1 MSHPHRATLLAAI
14 RNKDYRGLWSLC
26 QRLTEDEVVLAAT
39 AIGPQRLRA
48 LLLRHAARPAA
59 GEPAGT
65 LAAVLAVAY
74 QDRRFL
80 GAANSGAQ
88 LSRIRASLTRVR
100 RRRAAAPQLMPGQDL
115 THTLAEPA
123 ECKAPLNDENF
134 KDVAKRHNIAVAAI
148 KAVAQVESGGRSGFD
163 DSNRP
168 KILFEAHHFRKHT
181 KGRFDLSHPHLSCER
196 AGAKKYYAWDQYQR
210 LFEAMVL
217 APVAAIQSASWGKF
231 QILGSNHNGW
241 TDAVSFAQAMQASEA
256 NHLKSFEAY
265 CVQNGLMRHLRDKA
279 WGKFAEGYNGKN
291 YKDFDYDTKIERA
304 YKAYGGT

>member
-1 MSHPHRATLLAAI
+1 MSYPHRAALLAAI
-14 RNKDYRGLWSLC
+14 RNQDYRGLWSLL
-26 QRLTEDEVVLAAT
+26 QRLTEAESVLAAT
-39 AIGPQRLRA
+39 SIGPRRLHE
-48 LLLRHAARPAA
+48 LLLRQAARPTA
-59 GEPAGT
+59 GHPAST
-65 LAAVLAVAY
+65 LAAVLALAFK
-74 QDRRFL
+74 DRRFL

-88 LSRIRASLTRVR
+88 LSRVRAELTRAR
-100 RRRAAAPQLMPGQDL
+100 RRRAAAPQLMAGEDV

-134 KDVAKRHNIAVAAI
+134 KDVARRHSLAVAAI

-181 KGRFDLSHPHLSCER
+181 RGRFDLSHPHLSCER
-196 AGAKKYYAWDQYQR
+196 AGAKKYYAWNQYQR

-241 TDAVSFAQAMQASEA
+241 PDPVSFAQAMQASEA

-265 CVQNGLMRHLRDKA
+265 CVQNGLMPHLRNKA
-279 WGKFAEGYNGKN
+279 WAAFAEGYNGKN
-291 YKDFDYDTKIERA
+291 YKDFDYDTKIARA
-304 YKAYGGT
+304 YRAHGGT